1 MWGKNRLLWPDV
13 EQGGNWEHARCV
25 ATGSTSDKKPLK
37 FFEMDYPNGKSVEKW
52 LNHEKQS
59 ERWMTQISRVYQLSV
74 TSASICIGAAVELQR
89 GHKRAAATDAAG
101 AQGKPKQAARWPN
114 VAVRGRPFE
123 SNENSEAESGSRAEG
138 ASNLTSDSDREAE
151 GAGTAF
157 KYVGDGMSLMY
168 EGSVNAS
175 QKPHGTSGKC
185 TYVTFTNKDPRYA
198 EADEI
203 TDCEWSNGTLV
214 SGKGT
219 FPHRGRHEQY
229 EGQFIRGQFS
239 GYGVNTG
246 YDGNSYRGFWC
257 DGDEDGPGAEY
268 DKGGQVEC
276 GGKWRNG
283 DLNEDNTAD
292 EETVIQAIRDVH
304 DEEGQSR
311 RESTDE

>member
-13 EQGGNWEHARCV
+13 EQGGNWQHALCV

-59 ERWMTQISRVYQLSV
+59 ERWMSQISRVYKLS
-74 TSASICIGAAVELQR
+74 ANIGVAVELRR
-89 GHKRAAATDAAG
+89 GLKRAAAAG
-101 AQGKPKQAARWPN
+101 ATAAQGKPKQAAAHRTN
-114 VAVRGRPFE
+114 VVVG
-123 SNENSEAESGSRAEG
+123 G
-138 ASNLTSDSDREAE
+138 TV
-151 GAGTAF
+151 GTAF

-168 EGSVNAS
+168 EGPVNAS
-175 QKPHGTSGKC
+175 QKPHGSSGKC
-185 TYVTFTNKDPRYA
+185 TYVTFTKNNPRYA

-214 SGKGT
+214 SGKG
-219 FPHRGRHEQY
+219 RYEQY
-229 EGQFIRGQFS
+229 EGQFIKYEGQFICGQFS

-268 DKGGQVEC
+268 DKDGQFERGGMWSN
-276 GGKWRNG
+276 GG
-283 DLNEDNTAD
+283 LNEGNTTAD
-292 EETVIQAIRDVH
+292 EETAIQAIKDMQK
-304 DEEGQSR
+304 ELGE
-311 RESTDE
+311 